1 MRIYLDED
9 ILSAILVALLRK
21 AGHQVVRC
29 TDVGMSGKLDAENL
43 LYALQQSQVLLTRNH
58 DHFEHLHYLVVGSG
72 GHHSGIMTVRSEKD
86 RSKDIKAGAI
96 VSAIQKLESAGVPI
110 TDHLHILNQ
119 WR

>member
-1 MRIYLDED
+1 MRIHLDENT
-9 ILSAILVALLRK
+9 LNKLLVALLGK
-21 AGHQVVRC
+21 AGNQVVRC
-29 TDVGMSGKLDAENL
+29 PDVAMAGKSNAENL

-86 RSKDIKAGAI
+86 RSKDMKAGAI
-96 VSAIQKLESAGVPI
+96 VSTIRKLESAGLPI
-110 TDHLHILNQ
+110 ADHLHILNQ